1 MKTLK
6 KIGLIVGYSLLIIV
20 CLGLTATLAAWP
32 YAFYMEGG
40 TVPCIVASVVTL
52 FILVLFFFCSLD
64 ECETIIGAYCL
75 DVFVTWIVCGIL
87 SAVYLPIF
95 LCDGYGWI
103 AIVFTVIL
111 VLKIF
116 ISE

>member
-6 KIGLIVGYSLLIIV
+6 KIGLLGYSLLIVI

-32 YAFYMEGG
+32 YVFYMEGG
-40 TVPCIVASVVTL
+40 TVPCVIASVVTVI
-52 FILVLFFFCSLD
+52 ILVLFFFCSQD
-64 ECETIIGAYCL
+64 ECDTIIGAYCL

-87 SAVYLPIF
+87 SAIYLPIF
-95 LCDGYGWI
+95 LCDEGKWI
-103 AIVFTVIL
+103 AIVFTVVLIL
-111 VLKIF
+111 KVF